1 MSILYH
7 WAALMLQE
15 RQRIARFDGGTAAD
29 ADGESFNAQLAAGVI
44 DNRIERARAAQ
55 ALLLKEDETAPASHF
70 ALVDSE
76 PTLRDALHRDREFA
90 DKAVDSSLPLDI
102 QQEYLS
108 LSAAV
113 APQAW
118 FPDFTS
124 GALAVLAENEKFMR
138 GFRDHD
144 PATASELVE
153 YTIEESDKAPLE
165 AIKDADRASRFL
177 EAYRETAAAMD
188 DPDLPVTLLEK
199 GERVRFAMDK
209 ALGLVGEAKRNAGP
223 PQPTPRATASNPAPL
238 QPGG

>member
-15 RQRIARFDGGTAAD
+15 RQRIARFDGGTAAES
-29 ADGESFNAQLAAGVI
+29 DGESYNAELAAGVI
-44 DNRIERARAAQ
+44 DNRMERARAAQ
-55 ALLLKEDETAPASHF
+55 ALLLKEDDTAPASHF
-70 ALVDSE
+70 ALVDAE

-90 DKAVDSSLPLDI
+90 AKAVDSSLPLAV

-124 GALAVLAENEKFMR
+124 GALAVLAENEPFMR
-138 GFRDHD
+138 GFRDYD

-153 YTIEESDKAPLE
+153 YSIEEDGKAPLE
-165 AIKDADRASRFL
+165 AIQDSDRARRFL
-177 EAYRETAAAMD
+177 IAYRETAAAMEEA
-188 DPDLPVTLLEK
+188 DLPVTLVEK
-199 GERVRFAMDK
+199 GERVRHAIDK
-209 ALGLVGEAKRNAGP
+209 ALNLVADDSQKPYPVRPA
-223 PQPTPRATASNPAPL
+223 PRGRAAIGAPL